1 MLTPMPVWLNHLA
14 RFAAQR
20 LMAHPEVQQKAADA
34 ARTVVDEARLI
45 ANDEDRA
52 RAAGRAF
59 RRALNGLKGDRQGS

>member
-1 MLTPMPVWLNHLA
+1 MAVWFNHLV

-20 LMAHPEVQQKAADA
+20 LAANPEVQQKAAET

-45 ANDEDRA
+45 VNDEDRA

>member
-1 MLTPMPVWLNHLA
+1 MLMPMAVWFNHII

-20 LMAHPEVQQKAADA
+20 IVAHPEVREKAAEA

-45 ANDEDRA
+45 AQDEDRA

-59 RRALNGLKGDRQGS
+59 RRALNGLKGERRGS